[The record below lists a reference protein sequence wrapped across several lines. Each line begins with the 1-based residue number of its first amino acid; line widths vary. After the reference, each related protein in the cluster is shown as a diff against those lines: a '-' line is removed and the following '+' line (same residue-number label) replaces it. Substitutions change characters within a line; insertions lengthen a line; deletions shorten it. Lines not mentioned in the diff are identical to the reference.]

1 MGNCNCRDEESIS
14 NVNFDSQNYIK
25 LKEKFHKMNNQEKYF
40 KPYRIEDEIKKE
52 HMMRYKGKVSVTKP
66 KAPQIK
72 KDSDTIEPILDEED
86 NISEK
91 KAKMTGKENVNDFSK
106 SRQGCNN
113 NQNNELLNSKT
124 TKFNSINDINDD
136 SLFYNSNGRF
146 SNKDIRVENSA
157 TFSIKDDKT
166 VFSEQ
171 VAIREN
177 YSYLRNE
184 IVKTSFLIGIIKQKK
199 LKTMRSHFLIWKKNT
214 TNTNVKAN
222 LAKMIHLVQLKKILV
237 NKTRLYVISIL
248 KELPIKNKKNNN
260 IYATVIT
267 FSSAIRS
274 MDLMIKRKLYHQ
286 FKCCL

>member
-1 MGNCNCRDEESIS
+1 MGNCNCKDEESIS
-14 NVNFDSQNYIK
+14 NINFDSQYYIK
-25 LKEKFHKMNNQEKYF
+25 LKEKIHKMNSQEKYF

-52 HMMRYKGKVSVTKP
+52 HMMRYKGKVAVTKP

-106 SRQGCNN
+106 SRQEFTN

-124 TKFNSINDINDD
+124 TKFNSINDNNED
-136 SLFYNSNGRF
+136 SMFFNSNGRL
-146 SNKDIRVENSA
+146 SYKGIRVDNSA

-199 LKTMRSHFLIWKKNT
+199 QKTLRIYYQFWKKNT
-214 TNTNVKAN
+214 VNANVKEH
-222 LAKMIHLVQLKKILV
+222 LVKMIHLVKLKKILV
-237 NKTRLYVISIL
+237 NKSRLYVISIL

-260 IYATVIT
+260 IYKTVIQ

-274 MDLMIKRKLYHQ
+274 IDLMIKRKLYHQ